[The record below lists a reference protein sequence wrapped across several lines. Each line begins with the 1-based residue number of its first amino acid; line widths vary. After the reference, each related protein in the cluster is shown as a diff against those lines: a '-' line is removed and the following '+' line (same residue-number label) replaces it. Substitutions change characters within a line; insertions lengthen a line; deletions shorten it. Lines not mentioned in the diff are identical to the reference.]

1 MLALLLVAIS
11 LGLSNF
17 AAIGIGVS
25 GIDAHSRLRVGV
37 IFGLF
42 ETIMPILG
50 LLLGRSLASTLGHA
64 AHSVG
69 VASEGAHS

>member
-1 MLALLLVAIS
+1 MPARLPVGIS
-11 LGLSNF
+11 DGLSNF
-17 AAIGIGVS
+17 AAIGVGVS
-25 GIDAHSRLRVGV
+25 GFDAHSRLRVGA

-50 LLLGRSLASTLGHA
+50 VLLCRSLASTLGHA
-64 AHSVG
+64 AHSIG